1 MSTSA
6 RILRNI
12 ASSWVGFATNA
23 LVTLLLTPFVLADLG
38 TARYGLWAVTASI
51 IGYYG
56 LLDFGIRGGINQF
69 LTRYLA
75 VGNHAAA
82 RQSLS
87 TAVTVLSGVGV
98 ACAALTFAAAAYAP
112 RLLDLPPGTER
123 EAYWCI
129 LVVGLTSAVQFIFF
143 PFMSVFVA
151 TQRFDLANLIGVSTR
166 LLGAALVVFAL
177 HAGYGLIG
185 LSIATCAANLVDYLV
200 RWRVARRIAP
210 TLTVS
215 AGDFSR
221 ASLRELASFGIWT
234 FLLSVNTFIYRH
246 GQPLIIAAL
255 LPISAVGHYALA
267 VGVLQQLMALL
278 APVGQVMYPVAAGAH
293 AQGDAASL
301 RRLYHDGSRLMML
314 VMLSIVLIAAFWA
327 HDFYRLW
334 IGEQFVAGGEYPSVA
349 LLLRVLLVAIV
360 CNYVSNIAAQ
370 LLLGAGHVRPY
381 ALLLIFG
388 SALNIS
394 IMLALMPR
402 YGLLGAALATVAAS
416 VVVDLFAMPLLLQR
430 LVGLRVV
437 EFMRTACLR
446 PVACAGLLAL
456 ALAGIRLLP
465 APSGWGEL
473 LLQGLLGA
481 ASAAAIVLA
490 IGVTADE
497 RQRLVLRPLSRLLG
511 RHAAPAK
518 ASAGGSLSR

>member
-1 MSTSA
+1 VNTSA

-23 LVTLLLTPFVLADLG
+23 LVTLLLTPFVLAELG
-38 TARYGLWAVTASI
+38 MARYGVWAVTASL

-56 LLDFGIRGGINQF
+56 LLDFGVRGGINQF

-87 TAVTVLSGVGV
+87 TAVTLLCGIGL
-98 ACAALTFAAAAYAP
+98 ACAALTLAVASYAP
-112 RLLDLPPGTER
+112 RLLDLPPDAER

-129 LVVGLTSAVQFIFF
+129 LVLGLTSAVQFAVF

-151 TQRFDLANLIGVSTR
+151 TQRFDLANVIGVSTR
-166 LLGAALVVFAL
+166 LLGAALVYLAL
-177 HAGYGLIG
+177 REGYGLIG
-185 LSIATCAANLVDYLV
+185 LCVATCTGNLVDYVV

-210 TLTVS
+210 ALTVS
-215 AGDFSR
+215 LRDFSR
-221 ASLRELASFGIWT
+221 TKLRELASFGIWT
-234 FLLSVNTFIYRH
+234 FLLSVNAFVYQH
-246 GQPLIIAAL
+246 GQPLMIAAL
-255 LPISAVGHYALA
+255 MPIAAVGHYALA
-267 VGVLQQLMALL
+267 VGVLQQIMALL

-293 AQGDAASL
+293 AQNDAASM

-327 HDFYRLW
+327 HDFYRIW
-334 IGEQFVAGGEYPSVA
+334 IGEQFTADGQYPSVA
-349 LLLRVLLVAIV
+349 LLLRVLLVSIV

-370 LLLGAGHVRPY
+370 ILLGAGHVRPY

-388 SALNIS
+388 SVLNVS
-394 IMLALMPR
+394 ILLVLMPR
-402 YGLLGAALATVAAS
+402 YGLVGAAFATVGAS
-416 VVVDLFAMPLLLQR
+416 VIVDLVAMPLLLQR

-437 EFMRTACLR
+437 EFMRVACWR
-446 PVACAGLLAL
+446 PAACAGLLAL
-456 ALAGIRLLP
+456 ALAGIRHLQ

-473 LLQGLLGA
+473 LLQGVLAG
-481 ASAAAIVLA
+481 ASAGAIVLT
-490 IGVTADE
+490 IGITANE
-497 RQRLVLRPLSRLLG
+497 RQRLVLQPLYRLLG

-518 ASAGGSLSR
+518 ASSGGSLS